1 MNKSILLLALSLGA
15 CASPYKVCTSLD
27 ENPYGLDEDAL
38 RERDEDRAA
47 ENAMAIYAEKFKGK
61 MSKEEFFKNVVVP
74 ATVIHWKRYGSL
86 DACMAAVDGERAAN
100 WAALNQ
106 GLQNGVEQHQAIQR
120 ESIRNNQSVI
130 YRAPEKQ
137 SVTCNTFC
145 FTPENCQ
152 TKCE

>member
-38 RERDEDRAA
+38 RVKDYKAA
-47 ENAMAIYAEKFKGK
+47 MGHLEPVYEAKFKH
-61 MSKEEFFKNVVVP
+61 MSQEDFLLKVVIPSTVP
-74 ATVIHWKRYGSL
+74 HWRRYGSL

-120 ESIRNNQSVI
+120 ESISNNQSVI
-130 YRAPEKQ
+130 YRAPEKRA
-137 SVTCNTFC
+137 VTCNTFC
-145 FTPENCQ
+145 YTPENCQ